1 MTHEIF
7 QEGIF
12 FHRKINAL
20 SSAGDFPSGGVE
32 DEVVDL
38 ERPGRFGRA
47 ASQEGSGRGQ
57 NNSSMA
63 NGLVR

>member
-1 MTHEIF
+1 MKYSRRAYSFTV
-7 QEGIF
+7 
-12 FHRKINAL
+12 R
-20 SSAGDFPSGGVE
+20 SMRCPSAGDFPSGGVE

-47 ASQEGSGRGQ
+47 ASQEGSDAGKT
-57 NNSSMA
+57 SSMA